1 MRELDV
7 IQRDLL
13 VEGLE
18 DYVGLWQVAKHVHR
32 LYGSLPAERVRDV
45 SLERLRPLILEGLI
59 EPGLP
64 AEGGNFSSWD
74 EDAKTA
80 LDRIEF
86 EWRRLGKDPN
96 IWDICWFKNTEK
108 GNALARTLHE

>member
-1 MRELDV
+1 MSELDA

-18 DYVGLWQVAKHVHR
+18 DYVGLWQVAKQVHR
-32 LYGSLPAERVRDV
+32 LFGSLPAERVRDIA
-45 SLERLRPLILEGLI
+45 LDRLRPLLLEGLI

-64 AEGGNFSSWD
+64 AEGGGFSAWGG
-74 EDAKTA
+74 DAGAA
-80 LDRIEF
+80 LDRIET
-86 EWRRLGKDPN
+86 EWRGLGTDPN

-108 GNALARTLHE
+108 GNALARTL